1 MFYPEKVQRLQE
13 IEPEIA
19 GGTTAVVAVIVNG
32 FLYVANTGD
41 SRAIVVRNTENGSII
56 DQVCRKTL
64 VVLIM
69 SLFVYCSYQ
78 QIIL

>member
-1 MFYPEKVQRLQE
+1 MSYPEKVSRLQE

-32 FLYVANTGD
+32 LLYVANTGN
-41 SRAIVVRNTENGSII
+41 SRGILVRNTGNGPVIS
-56 DQVCRKTL
+56 QVCTRTL
-64 VVLIM
+64 VIFIM
-69 SLFVYCSYQ
+69 SLVVYCSYQ

>member
-1 MFYPEKVQRLQE
+1 MSYPEKVQRIQE

-32 FLYVANTGD
+32 LLYVANTGD
-41 SRAIVVRNTENGSII
+41 SRAIVVRNTENGSTI

>member
-1 MFYPEKVQRLQE
+1 MFYPEKVSRLQE

-32 FLYVANTGD
+32 LLYVANTGD
-41 SRAIVVRNTENGSII
+41 SRAIVVRNTENGPII
-56 DQVCRKTL
+56 DQVCTRTL
-64 VVLIM
+64 VVFIM
-69 SLFVYCSYQ
+69 SLVVYCSYQ

>member
-1 MFYPEKVQRLQE
+1 MFYPEKVSRLQE

-32 FLYVANTGD
+32 SLYVANTGD
-41 SRAIVVRNTENGSII
+41 SRAIVIRNTENGQLIY
-56 DQVCRKTL
+56 QVCIRTL
-64 VVLIM
+64 VVFIM

>member
-1 MFYPEKVQRLQE
+1 MFYPEKVSRLQE

-32 FLYVANTGD
+32 LLYVANTGD
-41 SRAIVVRNTENGSII
+41 SRAIVVRNTENVQII
-56 DQVCRKTL
+56 DQVCRRTL
-64 VVLIM
+64 VVFIM

>member
-1 MFYPEKVQRLQE
+1 MFYPEKVQRIQE

-19 GGTTAVVAVIVNG
+19 GGTTAVAAVIVNG
-32 FLYVANTGD
+32 LLYVANTGD
-41 SRAIVVRNTENGSII
+41 SRAIVVRNTENVQLI
-56 DQVCRKTL
+56 DQVCRRTL
-64 VVLIM
+64 VVFIM